1 MSHKES
7 DMTEHLSKDYR
18 IYSPSYLLQQW
29 FYIAYQ
35 RQDNRMEKLGKY
47 RFQYLLLHFAHCI
60 FYMSVRIG
68 PTFLLV
74 LLSCL
79 FVSHIEVHQ
88 ASSSFTISWS
98 LLKTM
103 STASVMPSSHLI
115 VCCPLFFLSSMF
127 LSIRDFSNELSF
139 CPWWPKYR
147 GFSFR
152 ISASNEFSKFIS
164 LKIGLL
170 DILTVQGTLRSLH
183 HHSLKVMIL
192 WGSHSHMQ

>member
-1 MSHKES
+1 MAPYSSILAGSISWTEEPAKLQSMSHKES

-103 STASVMPSSHLI
+103 SIETVMPSNHLI
-115 VCCPLFFLSSMF
+115 LCCPLLLL
-127 LSIRDFSNELSF
+127 LSIFPNQ
-139 CPWWPKYR
+139 
-147 GFSFR
+147 
-152 ISASNEFSKFIS
+152 
-164 LKIGLL
+164 GLF
-170 DILTVQGTLRSLH
+170 Q
-183 HHSLKVMIL
+183 
-192 WGSHSHMQ
+192 

>member
-1 MSHKES
+1 
-7 DMTEHLSKDYR
+7 MTEHLSKDYR

-103 STASVMPSSHLI
+103 SIETVMPSNHLI
-115 VCCPLFFLSSMF
+115 LCCPLLLL
-127 LSIRDFSNELSF
+127 LSIFPNQGLFQWVGSLRQVAKVLELQHQSCNEYSGLI
-139 CPWWPKYR
+139 
-147 GFSFR
+147 SFR
-152 ISASNEFSKFIS
+152 IDWVDLLAVSRFIYSSTVRKHQFFGAQPS
-164 LKIGLL
+164 LWPNSHVHTWLL
-170 DILTVQGTLRSLH
+170 E
-183 HHSLKVMIL
+183 KP
-192 WGSHSHMQ
+192 

>member
-103 STASVMPSSHLI
+103 SIETVMPSNHLI
-115 VCCPLFFLSSMF
+115 CHPLL
-127 LSIRDFSNELSF
+127 LLPSIHPASGSF
-139 CPWWPKYR
+139 PMSWLFAP
-147 GFSFR
+147 GGQS
-152 ISASNEFSKFIS
+152 IGASASV
-164 LKIGLL
+164 L
-170 DILTVQGTLRSLH
+170 Q
-183 HHSLKVMIL
+183 
-192 WGSHSHMQ
+192 